1 MSSFLKRLS
10 EPRVASAFNR
20 YFKLTFILALL
31 TFGVVLFAH
40 MSGERLRYLALIMP
54 LILVF
59 QYLAFEIQWSLSVRI
74 YLRILAWGWIGLTA
88 IYLLYL
94 EFSR

>member
-1 MSSFLKRLS
+1 
-10 EPRVASAFNR
+10 
-20 YFKLTFILALL
+20 
-31 TFGVVLFAH
+31 